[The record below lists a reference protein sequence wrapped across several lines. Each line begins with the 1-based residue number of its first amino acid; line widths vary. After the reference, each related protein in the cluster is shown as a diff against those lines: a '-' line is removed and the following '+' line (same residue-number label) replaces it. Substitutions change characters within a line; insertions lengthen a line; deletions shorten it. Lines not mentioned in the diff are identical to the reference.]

1 MINAVIVLLVGVLF
15 ILALRKIIRDAKN
28 GGSCAG
34 CSGCSGGSCQS
45 CSTISAEDIDA
56 LQAKMTEERRRME
69 SEKNI

>member
-45 CSTISAEDIDA
+45 CNTISAEELDVI
-56 LQAKMTEERRRME
+56 QAKIADERRRME